1 MITQYISPVI
11 ENGDLVLTADG
22 NLKTAPDIVTQLPVT
37 LSMYGAM
44 YNAIGNSELIPYIKQ
59 TKPMNITKN
68 ELAFVVKNALQPLV
82 YENIVASFVV
92 KQPTIN
98 ITAQGIETIKMDINV
113 LDSQN
118 NERIFSWANI
128 V

>member
-68 ELAFVVKNALQPLV
+68 EFAFVVKNALQPLV

-118 NERIFSWANI
+118 NERVFSWSNFL
-128 V
+128 